1 MSPVFAFAILLAIV
15 CSLFFWLEPKETKV
29 QGCTYFTKIMLHSAE
44 GAQTRFAQ
52 TVAPSSRSIPHNFF
66 TQNP

>member
-1 MSPVFAFAILLAIV
+1 LILKLFLYYFL
-15 CSLFFWLEPKETKV
+15 LFFWLEPKETKV
-29 QGCTYFTKIMLHSAE
+29 QGCTYFAKISLHSAE

-52 TVAPSSRSIPHNFF
+52 TVAPSSRSIPSDFF